1 MRITPFALA
10 ALAVGTLA
18 VTPPHTAA
26 AQSRG
31 PGGQGGPLTT
41 GTMFEATPYAGYM
54 LFGDYLS
61 GPLGTSITN
70 APAPVVGLQLG
81 MKIAPNVSLIGN
93 LATANSDVQAG
104 IPFFGGVSI
113 AKSSVIMYDAGLQLD
128 LPISTMSGTEFS
140 PFIQAGAGAMR
151 YDLTEGSL
159 LSRTAT
165 NLAANVGLGADIGLG
180 RGVGLRLMAKDYIG
194 QFNAQDATTFNVSTN
209 TTQSYMLS
217 AGVKFSF

>member
-1 MRITPFALA
+1 MRITPFAFA
-10 ALAVGTLA
+10 TLAVGTLA
-18 VTPPHTAA
+18 LSQPRIAA

-31 PGGQGGPLTT
+31 PGSPLAT
-41 GTMFEATPYAGYM
+41 GTIFEATPYAGYM

-81 MKIAPNVSLIGN
+81 MRIAPNLSIIGN
-93 LATANSDVQAG
+93 LAAANSDVQAG
-104 IPFFGGVSI
+104 LPFLGGVSI
-113 AKSSVIMYDAGLQLD
+113 AKSSLVMYDAGLQLD
-128 LPISTMSGTEFS
+128 LPISTMSGAELS

-151 YDLTEGSL
+151 YDLTEGSM

-165 NLAANVGLGADIGLG
+165 NLAANVGIGADLGLG

-194 QFNAQDATTFNVSTN
+194 QFDFQDATTFNVSTN
-209 TTQSYMLS
+209 TTQSYMFS

>member
-1 MRITPFALA
+1 MRISPFALA
-10 ALAVGTLA
+10 GLAVGTLA
-18 VTPPHTAA
+18 LSQPRTAA

-31 PGGQGGPLTT
+31 PGSPLTT

-70 APAPVVGLQLG
+70 APAPVIGLQLG
-81 MKIAPNVSLIGN
+81 MKIAPNVSIIGN

-104 IPFFGGVSI
+104 LPFFGGVSI
-113 AKSSVIMYDAGLQLD
+113 AKSSLVMYDAGLQLD
-128 LPISTMSGTEFS
+128 LPMSTMSGAALS
-140 PFIQAGAGAMR
+140 PFIQASAGAMR
-151 YDLTEGSL
+151 YDLSEGSL
-159 LSRTAT
+159 ITRTAT
-165 NLAANVGLGADIGLG
+165 NLAANVGIGADIGIG

-194 QFNAQDATTFNVSTN
+194 QFDFQDATTFNVSSN
-209 TTQSYMLS
+209 TSQSYAFS